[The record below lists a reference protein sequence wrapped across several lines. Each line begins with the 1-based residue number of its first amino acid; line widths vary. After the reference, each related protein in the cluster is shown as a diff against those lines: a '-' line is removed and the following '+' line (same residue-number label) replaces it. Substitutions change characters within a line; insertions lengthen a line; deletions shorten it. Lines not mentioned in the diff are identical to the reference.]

1 MKQGKWVSL
10 LMTFVM
16 TISLA
21 SCGAPSAQTTLPPET
36 SAPVETGQPVEGNYP
51 VTVQVYDENGTLY
64 AETFEKAPERVVC
77 NQPQAIQL
85 LLALGLGDRIV
96 GACRSV
102 GDVNEKYRDE
112 FEALPFIAD
121 NDSPSKEVVLDA
133 KPDLIIGW
141 GSTFTEDT
149 LGRVQ
154 DWNER
159 GIATYIVDN
168 SASGVEGRRTVSRLY
183 NDIEKLGEIFGIEDK
198 AQAMISDMKTREQ
211 AIADKVSTL
220 EDTDKVTVLTVQMVY
235 ENEFFGRKDT
245 DFTYD
250 LIEKAGGICLDEAFG
265 KQSIENLI
273 ALNPDVLVIINRTD
287 SPAQEK
293 IDALKSNPS
302 LSEVNAVK
310 NDRFVSLDYV
320 DFYGGNYETI
330 DAIESLACGFYPELF
345 SE

>member
-149 LGRVQ
+149 LGSVQ

-198 AQAMISDMKTREQ
+198 AQAMISDMKTRE
-211 AIADKVSTL
+211 
-220 EDTDKVTVLTVQMVY
+220 
-235 ENEFFGRKDT
+235 
-245 DFTYD
+245 
-250 LIEKAGGICLDEAFG
+250 
-265 KQSIENLI
+265 
-273 ALNPDVLVIINRTD
+273 
-287 SPAQEK
+287 
-293 IDALKSNPS
+293 
-302 LSEVNAVK
+302 
-310 NDRFVSLDYV
+310 
-320 DFYGGNYETI
+320 
-330 DAIESLACGFYPELF
+330 
-345 SE
+345 

>member
-1 MKQGKWVSL
+1 MKQRKWVSL
-10 LMTFVM
+10 LMTLVM
-16 TISLA
+16 TVSLA
-21 SCGAPSAQTTLPPET
+21 SCGAPSAQTTPPPET
-36 SAPVETGQPVEGNYP
+36 SAPVETGRPVEGNDP

-64 AETFEKAPERVVC
+64 AETFEKAPERIVC

-121 NDSPSKEVVLDA
+121 NDSPAKEVVLDA

-149 LGRVQ
+149 LGSVQ

>member
-149 LGRVQ
+149 LGSVQ

-245 DFTYD
+245 VLRMTS
-250 LIEKAGGICLDEAFG
+250 LRRQVASAWTRLLESRARK
-265 KQSIENLI
+265 
-273 ALNPDVLVIINRTD
+273 PDCTE
-287 SPAQEK
+287 PGC
-293 IDALKSNPS
+293 PC
-302 LSEVNAVK
+302 
-310 NDRFVSLDYV
+310 DY
-320 DFYGGNYETI
+320 
-330 DAIESLACGFYPELF
+330 
-345 SE
+345 